1 MGLTTHSRSLYS
13 ASFGASIAQLVEQL
27 TLNQLVLGSSPSGGT
42 NFFVHFP
49 RPPQLTP
56 LFNDKTD
63 LSFVIVHLSFAIV
76 RIIKIR
82 AGSKM
87 FQIVQILGAAAGGL
101 VSFEVLKP
109 D

>member
-1 MGLTTHSRSLYS
+1 
-13 ASFGASIAQLVEQL
+13 
-27 TLNQLVLGSSPSGGT
+27 
-42 NFFVHFP
+42 
-49 RPPQLTP
+49 
-56 LFNDKTD
+56 